1 MIDPRGWARWVRL
14 TVPTGLLLAVAAV
27 LLAAPSASA
36 HATLLGTDPANDAVL
51 PEAPAAVT
59 LTFDEP
65 VTVWKT
71 SVTVFDPEGERLDVD
86 VQAVDSEVVA
96 ELPDSLGRGSYTVN
110 FRVISADDHPV
121 SGGFTFSVGER
132 TTPVGSVETAEPTT
146 SLNVARL
153 AADSVG
159 YLGLLGALGIA
170 FFELLILDATPGAMP
185 RLRRALRRVSWSLAA
200 FALVGIT
207 TALPLTVAWQQAG
220 SLGDIA
226 ATSSWSESLSSHA
239 GTSALLAA
247 VGLVAVLLA
256 TPYAAKTAIRANPAS
271 IAAAIGAVV
280 ALGSLPWVG
289 HTRTYGPQWLVVA
302 ADLVHVLAAASWI
315 GCIIGLVLT
324 LSRWSDAS
332 TTRSARTVA
341 RFSAMAGWTV
351 TALTLAGVTMA
362 WRILGSLDALWETSY
377 GKALIVKLCIVAVV
391 LALAGWNRLA
401 LLPRVEAD
409 GNDRSARR
417 LLTRSL
423 QLEAVSLVAVLVAT
437 SVLVTQSPGDTGSS
451 LEAGTTE
458 RARGIETEL
467 GDGAGLVRLRMS
479 PLVAGRNVVQVYL
492 RDREGEPLRVLG
504 APSVRFRLDS
514 EQLGPLPAEM
524 TRVGPGQF
532 EGTVDLAVAGDW
544 DVAISARTSK
554 YESPV
559 ASMTFTV
566 S

>member
-1 MIDPRGWARWVRL
+1 
-14 TVPTGLLLAVAAV
+14 
-27 LLAAPSASA
+27 
-36 HATLLGTDPANDAVL
+36 
-51 PEAPAAVT
+51 
-59 LTFDEP
+59 
-65 VTVWKT
+65 
-71 SVTVFDPEGERLDVD
+71 
-86 VQAVDSEVVA
+86 
-96 ELPDSLGRGSYTVN
+96 
-110 FRVISADDHPV
+110 
-121 SGGFTFSVGER
+121 
-132 TTPVGSVETAEPTT
+132 
-146 SLNVARL
+146 
-153 AADSVG
+153 
-159 YLGLLGALGIA
+159 
-170 FFELLILDATPGAMP
+170 MP

-226 ATSSWSESLSSHA
+226 ASASWSESLSSHA

-247 VGLVAVLLA
+247 AGLVAVLLA

-289 HTRTYGPQWLVVA
+289 HTRTYGPQWLVV
-302 ADLVHVLAAASWI
+302 
-315 GCIIGLVLT
+315 GC
-324 LSRWSDAS
+324 RPRPRA
-332 TTRSARTVA
+332 RSSIMDRLHH
-341 RFSAMAGWTV
+341 RP
-351 TALTLAGVTMA
+351 
-362 WRILGSLDALWETSY
+362 RPHP
-377 GKALIVKLCIVAVV
+377 VAVV
-391 LALAGWNRLA
+391 RCVDHAVGSHRRPVLGHGGLDGHRTHPGRRHDGLADPRLTRRTLGDVVRQGVDRQALHRGRGLALAGWNRLA

-514 EQLGPLPAEM
+514 
-524 TRVGPGQF
+524 
-532 EGTVDLAVAGDW
+532 
-544 DVAISARTSK
+544 
-554 YESPV
+554 
-559 ASMTFTV
+559 
-566 S
+566 